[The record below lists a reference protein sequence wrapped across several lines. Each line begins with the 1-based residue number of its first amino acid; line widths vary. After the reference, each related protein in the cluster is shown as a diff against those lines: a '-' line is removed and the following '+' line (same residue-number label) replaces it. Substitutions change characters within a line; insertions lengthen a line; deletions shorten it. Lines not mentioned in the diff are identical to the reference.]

1 MPPAERPRGSPAR
14 LYPTPVR
21 IKCPG
26 FVGLRRRS
34 RSLTP
39 LLVIL
44 YSTDTMQMFA
54 TLSKPQFVVA
64 RAAPAA
70 RRNVVLVRAQ
80 NDVNK
85 YVSGFPKSYDPSACL
100 IAREREE

>member
-1 MPPAERPRGSPAR
+1 
-14 LYPTPVR
+14 
-21 IKCPG
+21 
-26 FVGLRRRS
+26 
-34 RSLTP
+34 
-39 LLVIL
+39 
-44 YSTDTMQMFA
+44 MQMFA

-100 IAREREE
+100 IARGREE